1 MSEFNRDDPGNL
13 KKKILKSY
21 RFNLH
26 MLVSS
31 HVRVFILI
39 KLINIDTISMLLQ
52 NLKYFNLLIENQ
64 NDLRK
69 PKLASQF

>member
-13 KKKILKSY
+13 KNKKLKSY